1 VRSAMERVAYGGF
14 WEELVKSSRGDES
27 WYRISALRARNA
39 LAEFYGDEVAD
50 YVTDS
55 VSFAPGT
62 GCPLET
68 YNYLNYC
75 CDGLYSRGAQ
85 AKE

>member
-1 VRSAMERVAYGGF
+1 M
-14 WEELVKSSRGDES
+14 
-27 WYRISALRARNA
+27 RARNA